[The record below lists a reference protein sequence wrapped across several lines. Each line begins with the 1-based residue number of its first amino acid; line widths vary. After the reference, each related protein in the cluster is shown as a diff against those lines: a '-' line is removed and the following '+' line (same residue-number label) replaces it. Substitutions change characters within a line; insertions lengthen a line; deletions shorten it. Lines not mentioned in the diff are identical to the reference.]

1 MKICRNVSSVERVLR
16 VVVGGALLVL
26 IPDIGYWGLIGLI
39 PLVTGLSGYCP
50 LYMLLSR
57 KS

>member
-1 MKICRNVSSVERVLR
+1 MNICRNVSGVERALR
-16 VVVGGALLVL
+16 VVVGGALLIL
-26 IPDIGYWGLIGLI
+26 IPEIGYWGLIGFI

-50 LYMLLSR
+50 LYMLLR